1 MSDNFSIAVS
11 GAPLYVRTPYSI
23 ERIIGLIW
31 DDDGIFIESAR
42 CILKN
47 EYDGT
52 RRTRED
58 TISLETAFRVNGE
71 LTLEYIRNCRVPKVY
86 WERAW
91 YAVYDEQQPD
101 I

>member
-11 GAPLYVRTPYSI
+11 GTPLYVHTPYSI
-23 ERIIGLIW
+23 KMIIGLIW
-31 DDDGIFIESAR
+31 DNDGIFIESAQ
-42 CILKN
+42 CIIKN

-52 RRTRED
+52 RNTREY
-58 TISLETAFRVNGE
+58 TISLETAFRVDGT

-91 YAVYDEQQPD
+91 YAVFDEEQPD